1 MKVVID
7 ARFYGPEGAG
17 LGKYVEKL
25 LEYLEQLDKE
35 TEYFI
40 FLRKENFHL
49 YKPTAPNFKK
59 VLADAR
65 WYSLKEQV
73 LLPITLAKIKPDLTH
88 FAHYNIPFFWAGK
101 FIVTIYDLTKTE
113 FGKQASNIKNPAVY
127 LTKQTIY
134 NLVLKRAI
142 KNSLK
147 IIAGSE
153 STKNKLISWFK
164 VDDKKIKTIYAGPD
178 ELFVDNEKT
187 INTEEVKE
195 VANRYHIQQPFV
207 IYVGNAFPY
216 KNLVIVL
223 RALKL
228 LDKKISFVYTSSRNV
243 FVDKLAAQA
252 KELGVGNRLIT
263 TGFVPNEHLA
273 ALYKLAACLVFPSLS
288 EGFGLPGVEAMASR
302 CPVVCSDI
310 DVFKEVYNEAA
321 LYFDPNSASDLTN
334 KINLVINGSDL
345 RKDLIN
351 KGLEQAGKY
360 SWRKLA
366 IETLGLYK
374 KVITEGVDK

>member
-1 MKVVID
+1 MLLYILT
-7 ARFYGPEGAG
+7 AR
-17 LGKYVEKL
+17 KNK
-25 LEYLEQLDKE
+25 
-35 TEYFI
+35 YFI

-164 VDDKKIKTIYAGPD
+164 VDDKKTYDLISEGNTIGVFQLESAGMRRLAKDLKPCITS
-178 ELFVDNEKT
+178 LF
-187 INTEEVKE
+187 I
-195 VANRYHIQQPFV
+195 
-207 IYVGNAFPY
+207 
-216 KNLVIVL
+216 LVIPQ
-223 RALKL
+223 L
-228 LDKKISFVYTSSRNV
+228 L
-243 FVDKLAAQA
+243 
-252 KELGVGNRLIT
+252 
-263 TGFVPNEHLA
+263 
-273 ALYKLAACLVFPSLS
+273 
-288 EGFGLPGVEAMASR
+288 
-302 CPVVCSDI
+302 
-310 DVFKEVYNEAA
+310 
-321 LYFDPNSASDLTN
+321 
-334 KINLVINGSDL
+334 
-345 RKDLIN
+345 
-351 KGLEQAGKY
+351 
-360 SWRKLA
+360 
-366 IETLGLYK
+366 
-374 KVITEGVDK
+374 